1 MAIELSKAQ
10 AQIDKKIRSKF
21 QGMMSETDGF
31 NYAMKQSFKDSKKK
45 GYDEDTPG
53 KGMNPD
59 MMDMMSDTAGFQK
72 ILEMSKRE
80 EEARQEN
87 LNKITENERM
97 LME

>member
-1 MAIELSKAQ
+1 
-10 AQIDKKIRSKF
+10 
-21 QGMMSETDGF
+21 
-31 NYAMKQSFKDSKKK
+31 
-45 GYDEDTPG
+45 
-53 KGMNPD
+53 MNPD